1 MYENI
6 LRLFRMYYT
15 VTKKLRVYYI
25 ILNTLRISLFLIN
38 CLFTF
43 SILNCHVQFLAQII
57 LLLVVTKDT
66 YFFAAHD
73 NNSLESIQ
81 NRFLHFFFNEEFNDY
96 YVQYLGFQ

>member
-6 LRLFRMYYT
+6 LRMLRIYYT
-15 VTKKLRVYYI
+15 MAKKLRVYYI
-25 ILNTLRISLFLIN
+25 ISNALRISLFLIN

-43 SILNCHVQFLAQII
+43 SILNCHVQFLDHII
-57 LLLVVTKDT
+57 LLLVVTRDT

-81 NRFLHFFFNEEFNDY
+81 NRFLHFFFSMENSTIITL
-96 YVQYLGFQ
+96 Q